1 MKVERGTARGVR
13 ASLRGSVTPEAG
25 SSPVD
30 EIEREDRLPPLWSVT
45 EIARAARL
53 SEWAIRAALR
63 RGELVALRR
72 GRLLRIA
79 DAEARRFLGQ

>member
-1 MKVERGTARGVR
+1 M
-13 ASLRGSVTPEAG
+13 TPEA
-25 SSPVD
+25 SASLVD
-30 EIEREDRLPPLWSVT
+30 EIEREDDRLPRLWSVA

-79 DAEARRFLGQ
+79 DGEARRFLGQ

>member
-1 MKVERGTARGVR
+1 MMLDDASDAAAKRIPRPGVHAADEVERDDNR
-13 ASLRGSVTPEAG
+13 P
-25 SSPVD
+25 P
-30 EIEREDRLPPLWSVT
+30 RLWTVSQV
-45 EIARAARL
+45 ARAAQL
-53 SEWAIRAALR
+53 SEWAVRAALR